1 MNEYIFFCLSLVS
14 LTLLIVDSLFFW
26 ALREIIVK
34 IATFLDSLIGLGL
47 FFSYG
52 GEYNFDVQ
60 TFTKPAKY
68 LIECYACTGYW
79 VGFLLSLYRYDF
91 WTSIGSGLVTSLFAS
106 IIGTA
111 LKFIRLMDTASREN
125 L

>member
-26 ALREIIVK
+26 AFRELIVK
-34 IATFLDSLIGLGL
+34 TATFFDNLIGMGL

-52 GEYNFDVQ
+52 GEYYFDVQ
-60 TFTKPAKY
+60 TFAKPAKY
-68 LIECYACTGYW
+68 LVECYACTGFW
-79 VGFLLSLYRYDF
+79 VGFLGSLYKFDLF
-91 WTSIGSGLVTSLFAS
+91 HALGNGLVVSLFAS
-106 IIGTA
+106 IVGTN
-111 LKFIRLMDTASREN
+111 LKFIRLMDTKTRED